1 LSNLLNNAAKYTP
14 PGGRIW
20 LSAAREDDRAMVRVR
35 DNGIGIP
42 VDMQGAIFD
51 MFQQADRVPGRVSEG
66 LGLGLTLVRSLVEM
80 HGGSVEVHS
89 AGRARGSEFIVRLP
103 LLGTLPA
110 PDRKSAAA
118 GSRPLVRP
126 LRILV

>member
-1 LSNLLNNAAKYTP
+1 QILSNLLNNAAKYTP

-20 LSAAREDDRAMVRVR
+20 LSAAREDNRAVVRVR

-42 VDMQGAIFD
+42 VAMQGAIFD

-80 HGGSVEVHS
+80 HGGRIEVHS
-89 AGRARGSEFIVRLP
+89 AGRAQGSEFVVRLP

-110 PDRKSAAA
+110 PERKPDEAA
-118 GSRPLVRP
+118 SRPAVRS
-126 LRILV
+126 L